1 MTKPHSLLPQT
12 PWQAKS
18 RWSFERQSLTVLLIG
33 LTFCGLG
40 EAMLVLANLGAAPWV
55 VFAQGLAKLL
65 DLNIGITTLMISAV
79 VMLLWIPLHLRVG
92 LGTLTNIA
100 VIALVL
106 GFVVAFVPAP
116 SADNW
121 LLRGLLCV
129 GGVVVIGVAA
139 AVYLTCHMGA
149 AARWLNG
156 RAVSAHGL
164 ARGRGTQ
171 FVGKHGVFDWLGFG
185 RHGGRGD
192 LVVCL
197 WRGLGGADEF
207 IGFGKMVCKMIF
219 RQPFSTL
226 QFLPPTYPSCGLG
239 RG

>member
-149 AARWLNG
+149 GPRDGLMVGLCQRTGWRVGVVRSLLESTVCLIGWALGGTVGVGTLLFAFGVGWVVQMSLLVLARWF
-156 RAVSAHGL
+156 A
-164 ARGRGTQ
+164 
-171 FVGKHGVFDWLGFG
+171 K
-185 RHGGRGD
+185 
-192 LVVCL
+192 
-197 WRGLGGADEF
+197 
-207 IGFGKMVCKMIF
+207 
-219 RQPFSTL
+219 
-226 QFLPPTYPSCGLG
+226 
-239 RG
+239 